1 MSWGQFNMEQTLDF
15 EKVIFLL
22 KNICSDPNLS
32 RTWLKDLVDN
42 SKFSFEAETKYLL
55 ARPFPGYKVT
65 LFTEPEVY
73 QKNFK
78 ELKTIKDILIKDI
91 HNLTDSSIHEIKIL
105 SDYSRLEV
113 YNSEIRPVVTEW
125 QELNKAQNQIIEQL
139 KKSHNALDIKNIGN
153 SARHILQQTA
163 SIVFNVE
170 KHTPL
175 DKKIDVSSEKYK
187 NQLHSYI
194 KAELVG
200 DSCLELRK
208 FAEAA
213 IDMAENSI
221 DLANAVT
228 HRTETE
234 KTVAEVCVMGT
245 ITVISIVNFIE
256 KR

>member
-1 MSWGQFNMEQTLDF
+1 MGEALNF
-15 EKVIFLL
+15 EKVVFLL
-22 KNICSDPNLS
+22 RNICNDSTLS
-32 RTWLKDLVDN
+32 RTWLKALVDN
-42 SKFSFEAETKYLL
+42 SRFSFEEHTEYLM
-55 ARPFPGYKVT
+55 ARPFPGYNVT
-65 LFTEPEVY
+65 LFTQPDVY

-78 ELKTIKDILIKDI
+78 ELKTIKNILIKDI
-91 HNLTDSSIHEIKIL
+91 HNLTDFNIHNLKIL
-105 SDYSRLEV
+105 PDYSKLEV
-113 YNSEIRPVVTEW
+113 YNSEIRPIVTEW
-125 QELNKAQNQIIEQL
+125 EELNKAQNQLIEQL
-139 KKSHNALDIKNIGN
+139 KKSHSTLDIKNIGN

-163 SIVFNVE
+163 NIVFNVE
-170 KHTPL
+170 KHKPI
-175 DKKIDVSSEKYK
+175 DKTIDISPDKYK

-200 DSCLELRK
+200 DSSLELRK

-213 IDMAENSI
+213 IDMAENAI

-245 ITVISIVNFIE
+245 ITVVSIINFIV

>member
-1 MSWGQFNMEQTLDF
+1 MQQILDF
-15 EKVIFLL
+15 EKVVFLL

-32 RTWLKDLVDN
+32 RMWLKDLVDN
-42 SKFSFEAETKYLL
+42 SKFSFEEETKYLM
-55 ARPFPGYKVT
+55 ARGFPGYTVT
-65 LFTEPEVY
+65 LFTQPEVY

-78 ELKTIKDILIKDI
+78 DLKTIKDILIKDI
-91 HNLTDSSIHEIKIL
+91 HELTNSSIHDLKIL
-105 SDYSRLEV
+105 PDYSKLEV
-113 YNSEIRPVVTEW
+113 YNSEIRPITTEW
-125 QELNKAQNQIIEQL
+125 EELNKAQNQLIEQL

-163 SIVFNVE
+163 NIVFNIE
-170 KHTPL
+170 KHKPA
-175 DKKIDVSSEKYK
+175 DKIVDVSAEKYK

-200 DSCLELRK
+200 DSSSELRK

-213 IDMAENSI
+213 IDMAENAI

-228 HRTETE
+228 HRTETV